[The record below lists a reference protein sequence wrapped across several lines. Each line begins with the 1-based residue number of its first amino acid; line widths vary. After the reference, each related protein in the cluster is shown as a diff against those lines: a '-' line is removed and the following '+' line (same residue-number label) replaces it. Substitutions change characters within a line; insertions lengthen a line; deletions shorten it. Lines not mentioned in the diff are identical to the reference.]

1 MAVKDGLPSTDFSR
15 MNREYIKAVAEGGS
29 SDPYPNYDVVIA
41 TDKYASEAAADYEV
55 LKLDYNS
62 LLAKVRAGELVTG
75 ILYVHYNY
83 DEDVE
88 GGTNVDSFP
97 LFNVMMNSSSNQ
109 LDFNRIYSLGN
120 LNITSR
126 RFRLTFSDEG
136 TILSAAVEK
145 WNKTLT

>member
-41 TDKYASEAAADYEV
+41 TDEAAANYEV

-83 DEDVE
+83 DADVE
-88 GGTNVDSFP
+88 GGTDVYSFP
-97 LFNVMMNSSSNQ
+97 LLKVTMNSSSNQ
-109 LDFNRIYSLGN
+109 LDFNRIYSLGSH
-120 LNITSR
+120 NITSR
-126 RFRLTFSDEG
+126 LFHLTFSDEG
-136 TILSAAVEK
+136 TILSAETEDWYK
-145 WNKTLT
+145 NLT